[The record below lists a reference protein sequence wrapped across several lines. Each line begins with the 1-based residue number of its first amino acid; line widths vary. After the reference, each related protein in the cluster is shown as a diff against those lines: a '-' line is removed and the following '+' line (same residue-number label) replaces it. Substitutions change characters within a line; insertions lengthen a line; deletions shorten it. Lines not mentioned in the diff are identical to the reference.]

1 MERTSPLTAEEY
13 DAVRAAVLAGADG
26 RSTLNSLLAG
36 WCDLVADVKE
46 GYGRSR
52 PELSNDLWCRG
63 ALARVWPRL
72 PERVRALRQPELD
85 AYDDRFRAATVP
97 WPDLAEGGRWWDRR
111 IPRRLD
117 VEAGEARWQG
127 WPMGWDMMPFPKPD
141 EVDVVE

>member
-1 MERTSPLTAEEY
+1 MEQTAPPTAEEY
-13 DAVRAAVLAGADG
+13 AAVRAAVLAGAGG
-26 RSTLNSLLAG
+26 RSTLNSLLAQ
-36 WCDLVADVKE
+36 WHDLVAEVEE
-46 GYGRSR
+46 GYGWCG

-97 WPDLAEGGRWWDRR
+97 WPDRAEGGRWWDRR

-127 WPMGWDMMPFPKPD
+127 RPMGWDMMPFPEPD

>member
-1 MERTSPLTAEEY
+1 MERTPLLTAEEY
-13 DAVRAAVLAGADG
+13 DAVRTAVLAGADG

-36 WCDLVADVKE
+36 WDDLVSDVEE
-46 GYGRSR
+46 GYGWSR

-85 AYDDRFRAATVP
+85 ACDDRFRAATVP
-97 WPDLAEGGRWWDRR
+97 WPDRAEGGRWWDRR
-111 IPRRLD
+111 IPRRLET
-117 VEAGEARWQG
+117 EAGQPRRQG

>member
-1 MERTSPLTAEEY
+1 MEPTAPLTAEEY
-13 DAVRAAVLAGADG
+13 DAVRAAVLAGADA
-26 RSTLNSLLAG
+26 RSTLNSLLTQ
-36 WCDLVADVKE
+36 WCELVAEVEE
-46 GYGRSR
+46 GYGWCR

-97 WPDLAEGGRWWDRR
+97 WPDRPEGGRWWERR
-111 IPRRLD
+111 IPRTLEA
-117 VEAGEARWQG
+117 EAGETRRQG

-141 EVDVVE
+141 EVEVVE